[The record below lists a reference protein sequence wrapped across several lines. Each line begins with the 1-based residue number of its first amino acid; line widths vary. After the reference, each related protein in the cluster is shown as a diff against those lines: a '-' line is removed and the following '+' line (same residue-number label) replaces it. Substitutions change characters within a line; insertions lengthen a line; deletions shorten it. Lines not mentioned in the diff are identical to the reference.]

1 MWSRLSYLAD
11 ERRASSLG
19 SIDRTKT
26 TYYLTIAL
34 QIAIPTNFTPTV
46 KHLASAVIRIK
57 RRYK

>member
-26 TYYLTIAL
+26 TYCYVIAL
-34 QIAIPTNFTPTV
+34 QNARPTNFTPTV
-46 KHLASAVIRIK
+46 KRLVSALIRIK